1 MRTTAGLAVK
11 GATYQA
17 RWRKI
22 APIAGFT
29 LVEVMVAVTIGLI
42 ILAAVSQIFA
52 TSRLS
57 YKLEENLARVQE
69 NGRFAMEFL
78 SRDLRMAGYAGC
90 VNVNQAL
97 NASANYTASN
107 GLTNTLNAPEYVF
120 APQMHIQGYEWTS
133 AGTWSPGLPGFLA
146 GKVRD
151 ETDVI
156 LIRRGSEQEAHRVT
170 AAITAGNDIT
180 VADTVAE
187 PNTIEQDDIIL
198 IGDCSGVDVVRVT
211 TVNSGAGVAAL
222 EHVAAGGEGNNASGT
237 LSKDYDDKAEV
248 MKLTMRAYYVGTRA
262 SDNMPVLMSV
272 DMVKGAWGTPQE
284 LIEGI
289 ESMQILYGEDT
300 DANGSADEYRLP
312 ANVTDWSRVV
322 SIRIGLLARTPTQ
335 SGQDVDGKTY
345 SLLSD
350 AGTVDDY
357 NSPSDKHQRRI
368 FSSTIQVRN
377 LRTD

>member
-1 MRTTAGLAVK
+1 MRTAAGLAVK
-11 GATYQA
+11 RAGCRA
-17 RWRKI
+17 RWRRI
-22 APIAGFT
+22 APIGGFT
-29 LVEVMVAVTIGLI
+29 LTELMVAVTIGLI
-42 ILAAVSQIFA
+42 VLAAVSQIFA

-69 NGRFAMEFL
+69 NGRFGMEFL

-97 NASANYTASN
+97 NASANYTATN
-107 GLTNTLNAPEYVF
+107 GLNNAGNDPLYVF
-120 APQMHIQGYEWTS
+120 APQTQIQGYEWTS
-133 AGTWSPGLPGFLA
+133 SGTWSPALPGFLA

-156 LIRRGSEQEAHRVT
+156 LIRRASDQVFRVT
-170 AAITAGNDIT
+170 GPITKSSAITI
-180 VADTVAE
+180 ADA
-187 PNTIEQDDIIL
+187 NNIEKDDIIL

-211 TVNSGAGVAAL
+211 DSSIASPVETL
-222 EHVAAGGEGNNASGT
+222 THAAGGSNGDNNAAD
-237 LSKDYDDKAEV
+237 LSKDYDTNAEV
-248 MKLTMRAYYVGTRA
+248 MKLVTRVYYIGTGTSGEPA
-262 SDNMPVLMSV
+262 LMSM
-272 DMVKGAWGTPQE
+272 DMEKGSWATPLE
-284 LIEGI
+284 LIDGI

-322 SIRIGLLARTPTQ
+322 SIRVGLLSRTPTE
-335 SGQDVDGKTY
+335 SGQDIDGKTY

-350 AGTVDDY
+350 AGTMDDY
-357 NSPSDKHQRRI
+357 NSPSDKRQRRI

>member
-1 MRTTAGLAVK
+1 MRR
-11 GATYQA
+11 
-17 RWRKI
+17 RWQEI
-22 APIAGFT
+22 SPVGGFT
-29 LVEVMVAVTIGLI
+29 LVELMVAVTIGLI
-42 ILAAVSQIFA
+42 VLAAVSQIFT

-69 NGRFAMEFL
+69 NGRFGMEFL

-97 NASANYTASN
+97 NASANYTATN
-107 GLTNTLNAPEYVF
+107 GLNNAGNDPLFVF
-120 APQMHIQGYEWTS
+120 APQTQIQGYEWTGAS
-133 AGTWSPGLPGFLA
+133 TWSPALPGFLA

-151 ETDVI
+151 GSDVI
-156 LIRRGSEQEAHRVT
+156 LIRRGSDQAFRVT
-170 AAITAGNDIT
+170 GPITKGSAITI
-180 VADTVAE
+180 ADA
-187 PNTIEQDDIIL
+187 NNIEQDDIIL
-198 IGDCSGVDVVRVT
+198 IGDCSGVDVVKVT
-211 TVNSGAGVAAL
+211 ASSIASPVETL
-222 EHVAAGGEGNNASGT
+222 THAAGGGNGDNSST
-237 LSKDYDDKAEV
+237 DLSKDYDANAEV
-248 MKLTMRAYYVGTRA
+248 MQLVTRAYYVGTGGA
-262 SDNMPVLMSV
+262 SGEPALMSI
-272 DMVKGAWGTPQE
+272 DMEKGLWNAPLE

-312 ANVTDWSRVV
+312 ANVADWSRVV
-322 SIRIGLLARTPTQ
+322 SIRVGLLARTPTE

-350 AGTVDDY
+350 TGTIDDY
-357 NSPSDKHQRRI
+357 NSPSDKRQRRI

>member
-1 MRTTAGLAVK
+1 MRTAPELAVK
-11 GATYQA
+11 RASCRTC
-17 RWRKI
+17 RRKV
-22 APIAGFT
+22 APIGGFT
-29 LVEVMVAVTIGLI
+29 LVELMVAVTIGLI
-42 ILAAVSQIFA
+42 ILAAVSQIFV

-69 NGRFAMEFL
+69 NGRFGMEFL

-97 NASANYTASN
+97 NASASYTAVN
-107 GLTNTLNAPEYVF
+107 GLNNSGNDPLFVF
-120 APQMHIQGYEWTS
+120 APQTQIQGYEWTS
-133 AGTWSPGLPGFLA
+133 ANTWSPALPGFLA

-151 ETDVI
+151 ESDVI
-156 LIRRGSEQEAHRVT
+156 LIRRGSDQAFRVT
-170 AAITAGNDIT
+170 GPITKGSDIT
-180 VADTVAE
+180 IADA
-187 PNTIEQDDIIL
+187 NNIEQDDIIL
-198 IGDCSGVDVVRVT
+198 IGDCSGVDVAKVT
-211 TVNSGAGVAAL
+211 TASASGGIETLA
-222 EHVAAGGEGNNASGT
+222 HVQGGGTDGENAAGD
-237 LSKDYDDKAEV
+237 LSKDYDANAEV
-248 MKLTMRAYYVGTRA
+248 MRLVTRAYYVGTGA
-262 SDNMPVLMSV
+262 SGEPALMSM
-272 DMVKGAWGTPQE
+272 DMEKGVWNAPQE

-300 DANGSADEYRLP
+300 PPANGSADDYRLP

-322 SIRIGLLARTPTQ
+322 SIRVGLLARTPTE

-350 AGTVDDY
+350 SGTIDDF
-357 NSPSDKHQRRI
+357 NSPSDKRQRRI

>member
-1 MRTTAGLAVK
+1 MNTTRLAVK
-11 GATYQA
+11 RMAYRA
-17 RWRKI
+17 RWRNVASI
-22 APIAGFT
+22 GGFT
-29 LVEVMVAVTIGLI
+29 LVELMVAVTIGLI
-42 ILAAVSQIFA
+42 VLAAVSQIFA

-97 NASANYTASN
+97 NASANYMASN
-107 GLTNTLNAPEYVF
+107 GLKNAGNDPLFVF
-120 APQMHIQGYEWTS
+120 APQTQIQGYEWT
-133 AGTWSPGLPGFLA
+133 GTNTWSPGLPGFLNT
-146 GKVRD
+146 KVNN
-151 ETDVI
+151 ESDVI
-156 LIRRGSEQEAHRVT
+156 LIRRGDEQAFRVT
-170 AAITAGNDIT
+170 AAIPQANDIT
-180 VADTVAE
+180 IAE
-187 PNTIEQDDIIL
+187 PNNIETNDIIL
-198 IGDCSGVDVVRVT
+198 IGDCSGVDVVKVT
-211 TVNSGAGVAAL
+211 DADNNPTETL
-222 EHVAAGGEGNNASGT
+222 KHAAGSSDGENNAAT
-237 LSKDYDDKAEV
+237 LLKDYDANAEV
-248 MKLTMRAYYVGTRA
+248 MKLVTRAYYIGTNGSGQPA
-262 SDNMPVLMSV
+262 LMSM
-272 DMVKGAWGTPQE
+272 DMEKGAWGAERE

-300 DANGSADEYRLP
+300 PPANGSADDYRLP

-322 SIRIGLLARTPTQ
+322 SIRVGLLARTPTE

-350 AGTVDDY
+350 SGTIDDFT
-357 NSPSDKHQRRI
+357 SPGDKRQRRI

>member
-1 MRTTAGLAVK
+1 MRTAAGLAVR
-11 GATYQA
+11 GAAYPA
-17 RWRKI
+17 RSRTI
-22 APIAGFT
+22 VSTAGFT
-29 LVEVMVAVTIGLI
+29 LVELMVAVTIGLI
-42 ILAAVSQIFA
+42 IMAAVAQIFA

-107 GLTNTLNAPEYVF
+107 GLNNAAADPLYVF
-120 APQMHIQGYEWTS
+120 APQLQIQGYEWTGT
-133 AGTWSPGLPGFLA
+133 GTWSPGLPTFLSSL
-146 GKVRD
+146 GVLD
-151 ETDVI
+151 QSDVI
-156 LIRRGSEQEAHRVT
+156 LIRRGSDQAYRVT
-170 AAITAGNDIT
+170 AAIPQANDIT
-180 VADTVAE
+180 IAE
-187 PNTIEQDDIIL
+187 PNNIETNDIIL
-198 IGDCSGVDVVRVT
+198 IGDCSGVDVVKVT
-211 TVNSGAGVAAL
+211 NADAQPTETLQHA
-222 EHVAAGGEGNNASGT
+222 AAGGDGNNAAAT
-237 LSKDYDDKAEV
+237 LSKDFDANAEV
-248 MKLTMRAYYVGTRA
+248 MKLVTRAYYIGTGA
-262 SDNMPVLMSV
+262 SGLPALMSV
-272 DMVKGAWGTPQE
+272 DMEKGAWGTPRE

-312 ANVTDWSRVV
+312 ANVADWSRVV
-322 SIRIGLLARTPTQ
+322 SIRVGLLARTPTE

-345 SLLSD
+345 DLLSD
-350 AGTVDDY
+350 PGTIDDY
-357 NSPSDKHQRRI
+357 ASPSDKHQRRI